1 MNSPEDT
8 YMAHFN
14 SKSGDFSI
22 QRFHCRGEHTYE
34 RGKPLEISTSIE
46 IDHTMTGEA
55 TVRIEV
61 FRKRFWSYERIYSKV
76 VQIALKETSEQTE
89 YTLCIPGYET
99 EEFQREQQLKMKVDI
114 TFNGESVFKEASWKV
129 LESS

>member
-1 MNSPEDT
+1 
-8 YMAHFN
+8 MARFN
-14 SKSGDFSI
+14 SESGDLFI

-46 IDHTMTGEA
+46 IGHTMNGEA

-61 FRKRFWSYERIYSKV
+61 FRKRFWAYERIYSKV
-76 VQIALKETSEQTE
+76 VQITLKETSEQTE

-99 EEFQREQQLKMKVDI
+99 EEFQREQQLKMKVGI
-114 TFNGESVFKEASWKV
+114 TLNGESVFKEASWKV